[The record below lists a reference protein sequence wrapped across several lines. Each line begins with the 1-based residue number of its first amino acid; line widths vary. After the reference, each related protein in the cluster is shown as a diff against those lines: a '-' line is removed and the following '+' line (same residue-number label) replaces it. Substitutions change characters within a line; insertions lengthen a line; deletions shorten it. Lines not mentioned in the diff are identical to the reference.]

1 MKSIL
6 NCGTFGF
13 VSLTFYCIDSTLAIV
28 VKRLPM
34 VIIVLVCLTDLIGY
48 TNMLNNRKVH

>member
-13 VSLTFYCIDSTLAIV
+13 VSLTFYCVDSTLAIV
-28 VKRLPM
+28 VKRLPL
-34 VIIVLVCLTDLIGY
+34 VTIVLICLTDLIGY
-48 TNMLNNRKVH
+48 TNMLNNRKAH